1 MHINAFHLKRAQTQT
16 WLVEDDASLSVVYG
30 HGGGSTLEVAGRST
44 AACLPLR
51 GAMEIRAAGQAWT
64 AYAGD
69 VLITDCA
76 PGTEL
81 VGHANAKWLAVLG
94 GRHAWSLVVPHHVE
108 VPDAQ
113 LLPALHKVGHDI
125 RRLGIAVV
133 RAADAV
139 RLEGEVN
146 AFADSLSE
154 LQTGLREAIG
164 RCPGR
169 TWAAKRQVF
178 LRLQRVCNYIDACCD
193 RELDIEHLARMA
205 NYSPC
210 HFLRTF
216 RIAYLITP
224 HAYVTDRRL
233 EHALRLLR
241 RGKLAVTEV
250 AVASGFENRSAFSRL
265 FHERFGTTAQEIRRL
280 YSKPP
285 VDADPSIGTHNRAIV
300 ATR

>member
-1 MHINAFHLKRAQTQT
+1 MRINTFHLKRAQTQA
-16 WLVEDDASLSVVYG
+16 WPVEDDASLSVVYG
-30 HGGGSTLEVAGRST
+30 HGGGSTLEVSGRST
-44 AACLPLR
+44 AACLPLH
-51 GAMEIRAAGQAWT
+51 GAVEIRTSGRAWT
-64 AYAGD
+64 AYTGD
-69 VLITDCA
+69 VLITDYA

-94 GRHAWSLVVPHHVE
+94 GRRAWSLVVPHRIE

-113 LLPALHKVGHDI
+113 LMPALHKVGHGT
-125 RRLGIAVV
+125 RRLAIAVV
-133 RAADAV
+133 RAPDAV

-146 AFADSLSE
+146 AFADNLSA
-154 LQTGLREAIG
+154 LQAGLRDAIS

-193 RELDIEHLARMA
+193 RELDIEQLARMA

-241 RGKLAVTEV
+241 SGKLAVTEV

-265 FHERFGTTAQEIRRL
+265 FHERFGATAQEIRRL
-280 YSKPP
+280 YSKPLL
-285 VDADPSIGTHNRAIV
+285 DADSSIASHNRAIV